1 MRNMVSLNTIL
12 ANEDY
17 AKFTAMC
24 NWVASTCRAGSARQE
39 KCLWASLVRLK
50 EKHLGCAVFGRL
62 YYETVYFAG
71 HRVTC
76 IHYIAGQDYK
86 REIETLR
93 RYFAS

>member
-17 AKFTAMC
+17 AKFEEIR
-24 NWVASTCRAGSARQE
+24 NWVASTCRAGSKRQQN
-39 KCLWASLVRLK
+39 CLWASLVRLK
-50 EKHLGCAVFGRL
+50 AKHLGCAVFGRL

-86 REIETLR
+86 AEMNTLR